1 MMDENI
7 QDTYSDSH
15 PLNTRWVV
23 WYHNPSDQSWTSDS
37 YKDILEI
44 HTIEDFLV
52 LKNSW
57 KSCLPEVSEGMY
69 FMMRKTNEDKSI
81 LPMWEDEHNK
91 NGGVWSFKI
100 NKEDAENVWFKL
112 CTFTIGENI
121 CNDINNS
128 SYING
133 ISISPKKNFCIVK
146 IWNSDN
152 KMNETNILSNK
163 MTFLDLNEVLY
174 SSHVNNI
181 ERDHVKV
188 QNRIRRW
195 EEKEGRFR
203 RF

>member
-1 MMDENI
+1 MDVKLE
-7 QDTYSDSH
+7 DTSEQH

-23 WYHNPSDQSWTSDS
+23 WYHNPSDQNWTMDS
-37 YKDILEI
+37 YKDILEL
-44 HTIEDFLV
+44 HSIEDFLV

-57 KSCLPEVSEGMY
+57 KVCLPEVHEGMY
-69 FMMRKTNEDKSI
+69 FMMRKTESGYPI
-81 LPMWEDEHNK
+81 LPMWEDEYNK

-100 NKEDAENVWFKL
+100 NKEEAETVWFKL
-112 CTFTIGENI
+112 CTYMLGENV
-121 CNDINNS
+121 CNKVDDCK
-128 SYING
+128 YING

-152 KMNETNILSNK
+152 KMSETSLLSNELK
-163 MTFLDLNEVLY
+163 FLNLSEVLY
-174 SSHVNNI
+174 SSHMNNI

-195 EEKEGRFR
+195 EEREARSR